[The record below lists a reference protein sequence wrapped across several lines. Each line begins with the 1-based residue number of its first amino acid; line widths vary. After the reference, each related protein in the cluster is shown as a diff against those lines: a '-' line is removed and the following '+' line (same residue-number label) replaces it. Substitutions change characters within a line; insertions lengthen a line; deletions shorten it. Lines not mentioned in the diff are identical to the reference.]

1 MKDLDKKIEDIL
13 FDKGV
18 IIFADVPGDKKLKD
32 ITSTVVAQIKTVI
45 LEALKAEMP
54 KEKSIEIPSQYG
66 LKMTDKVEGYN
77 QALSDCLEVI
87 NKLLGDSNAE

>member
-1 MKDLDKKIEDIL
+1 MNSNNLDKELEKIWNETPDHLAI
-13 FDKGV
+13 
-18 IIFADVPGDKKLKD
+18 
-32 ITSTVVAQIKTVI
+32 SQIKTVI

-77 QALSDCLEVI
+77 QALTDCLEVVKEI
-87 NKLLGDSNAE
+87 LS

>member
-1 MKDLDKKIEDIL
+1 MKLDKELEETIMHNLPIDYDHTKSARSFIQDAL
-13 FDKGV
+13 P
-18 IIFADVPGDKKLKD
+18 A
-32 ITSTVVAQIKTVI
+32 IKSVI

-77 QALSDCLEVI
+77 LALNDCLNVC
-87 NKLLGDSNAE
+87 NKLLGDSNE